1 MTREE
6 LTARLAEC
14 EGHTPGEWPENRNTV
29 ENLARDIEAWR
40 GGESWK
46 DKTGNFERSANAN
59 KKLIALAPALPSAL
73 REAWAEIDH
82 HIETL
87 KERDDYITNLRYEI
101 DRLKAEVKRYDA
113 VQECNKYLLDAA
125 LNEGDGSYKP

>member
-1 MTREE
+1 MTRKE

-59 KKLIALAPALPSAL
+59 KKLIALAPALASAL
-73 REAWAEIDH
+73 REAWA
-82 HIETL
+82 
-87 KERDDYITNLRYEI
+87 EI

-113 VQECNKYLLDAA
+113 VQECNKYPLGAA
-125 LNEGDGSYKP
+125 LNEGDGSYRP